1 MKGRHVPVDGQIGE
15 QGRLGEF
22 DFHGPALDG
31 IWADYRAMH
40 ASCPVGRSSKYG
52 GFAFI
57 AKLEDIFAAEQDPET
72 FAVAPS
78 MLLPAFGTDVPMIP
92 IDIDP
97 PMHGHYRKI
106 LLPLFT
112 PRMLDQLTPG
122 IRETSRE
129 LAHAIATHDVA
140 DASKGYARAV
150 VTIVFSR
157 LCGFPEE
164 DWPKFDQWVDD
175 IIYERTADPDRAYAA
190 GNAVRAYFDDLVTA
204 RRATPRRDDLIS
216 VLLEARIENGRPLT
230 HDELISYCYLLF
242 VAGLDTTAWAIR
254 AGLWYLA
261 RTPEAQTQL
270 RAQPELIP
278 AAAEEVLRMLS
289 PVQAMARTCKRDT
302 VVRDTEIKAGERVVL
317 VFGAGNRDPDAFED
331 PNTIRFDRT
340 KNRHLAFGGGIHR
353 CLGSNLG
360 RRELVIALEEFLAT
374 VPAFTADDESQP
386 WYGVGPLTLRI
397 HPEEA

>member
-1 MKGRHVPVDGQIGE
+1 MAVEDQIGG
-15 QGRLGEF
+15 QGRLRGF

-40 ASCPVGRSSKYG
+40 ASCPVGHSSKYG
-52 GFAFI
+52 GFTFI

-112 PRMLDQLTPG
+112 PRMLDHFTPG
-122 IRETSRE
+122 IRQTSRE
-129 LAHAIATHDVA
+129 LAQAIAAHDVA
-140 DASKGYARAV
+140 DASKRVRPRRGHDRLL
-150 VTIVFSR
+150 R

-190 GNAVRAYFDDLVTA
+190 GNAVRAYFDDLADRAPRHAAPGRPDQRAAGRADRGRTPAHA
-204 RRATPRRDDLIS
+204 RRAHL
-216 VLLEARIENGRPLT
+216 VLLPPVRGRARHHRLGDPGRSLVPRP
-230 HDELISYCYLLF
+230 HARG
-242 VAGLDTTAWAIR
+242 AG
-254 AGLWYLA
+254 
-261 RTPEAQTQL
+261 
-270 RAQPELIP
+270 
-278 AAAEEVLRMLS
+278 AAARAAGADPRGRRGVLRMLS

-302 VVRDTEIKAGERVVL
+302 VVRGTEIKAGERVVL
-317 VFGAGNRDPDAFED
+317 A
-331 PNTIRFDRT
+331 
-340 KNRHLAFGGGIHR
+340 L
-353 CLGSNLG
+353 
-360 RRELVIALEEFLAT
+360 RRRK
-374 VPAFTADDESQP
+374 P
-386 WYGVGPLTLRI
+386 
-397 HPEEA
+397 